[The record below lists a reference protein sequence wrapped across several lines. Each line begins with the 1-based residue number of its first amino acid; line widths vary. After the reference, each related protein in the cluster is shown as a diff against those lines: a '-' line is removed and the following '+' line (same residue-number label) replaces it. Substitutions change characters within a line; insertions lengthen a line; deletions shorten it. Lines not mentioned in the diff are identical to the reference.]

1 MLTASRFFVR
11 PLMCSGR
18 GLGPAGITVLL
29 EAFCLLAFLGGL
41 GGRGPAVTLPG
52 LVTSL
57 GARLELAA
65 ENSSPAAPWYRT
77 VGC

>member
-1 MLTASRFFVR
+1 MLSASRSFVR
-11 PLMCSGR
+11 PFMCIGR
-18 GLGPAGITVLL
+18 VLGPAGVTVL

-52 LVTSL
+52 VITTL